1 MKLEGV
7 RVLDMSQFLP
17 GPHLTMMMADHGADV
32 IRIESPAGEPT
43 RSIGLSQGEHTV
55 WFANTHR
62 GKRSLV
68 LNLKQASAVA
78 AFMRLAKEA
87 DVIVESFRP
96 GVVARLG
103 VGYEQVKA
111 INPRLV
117 YCSISA
123 FGQTGPYALKPA
135 HDVSVQAETGM
146 VSLNE
151 GADGK
156 PAMPNMPAADV
167 LGSLM
172 AMNGIM
178 MALFRREQTGRGD
191 YVDISMQDSLVSW
204 LVNIVSPVFAAGRS
218 PEPKKER
225 SFGGNAFYGLYET
238 QDGQHLTLG
247 GSEIKFA
254 ENLLN
259 LLGRPDLIDAC
270 RTPPGDGQAPARE
283 FLRRTFL
290 SQPLAHWEQV
300 LNSIDVCWA
309 PVRTLTEGLASEH
322 LKAREMILDYP
333 DPDRPGGKLTH
344 LGIPIKYRE
353 EPASFLP
360 VAPRLGE
367 QTTQILVENGLTQPE
382 IDAMIEQGAAV
393 QWSAAADS

>member
-7 RVLDMSQFLP
+7 RVLDLSQFLP

-43 RSIGLSQGEHTV
+43 RSIGLSQGEQTV

-68 LNLKQASAVA
+68 LNLKQPSALA
-78 AFMRLAKEA
+78 AFMRLAKDA

-96 GVVARLG
+96 GVVDRLG
-103 VGYEQVKA
+103 VGYSQIKA

-123 FGQTGPYALKPA
+123 FGQTGPYTLKPA

-178 MALFRREQTGRGD
+178 MALYRREQTAVGD

-204 LVNIVSPVFAAGRS
+204 LVNIVSPVFAEDRS

-238 QDGQHLTLG
+238 QDGEHLTLG
-247 GSEIKFA
+247 GSEMKFA

-259 LLGRPDLIDAC
+259 LLDRPDLIDAC
-270 RTPPGDGQAPARE
+270 RTPPGDGQKPARE
-283 FLRRTFL
+283 FLRDTFL
-290 SQPLAHWEQV
+290 SKPLAHWEPV

-309 PVRTLTEGLASEH
+309 PVRQLKDGLASEH
-322 LKAREMILDYP
+322 LKARGMILDYP
-333 DPDRPGGKLTH
+333 DPDRPGKQLTH

-353 EPASFLP
+353 EPGSFSP
-360 VAPRLGE
+360 IAPRLGE
-367 QTTQILVENGLTQPE
+367 QTTQILAETGLTQTE
-382 IDAMIEQGAAV
+382 IDAMIEQGAAI
-393 QWSAAADS
+393 QWSAV